1 MFNFEGI
8 KLSNHEEN
16 SGASVATVTPIAAA
30 KGKPAADGSDLPF
43 IRFSGGWVYL
53 RTCKTDKNGEITY
66 SLQPVCKSHL
76 RVIGTGWV
84 DGEAFRVLELGKD
97 KRRIMMPTRLIGF
110 GDGWSLLQGHD
121 VQVVP
126 DRVPKRWLHEYL
138 MSDRAYD
145 QQGNECGVLP
155 EWVVAD
161 KPGWRGGAYLL
172 PDGDMI
178 GDAGN
183 VIADFNLN
191 SGHADV
197 GVRGS
202 VDSWVENVGVLLRGN
217 DSPVLA
223 LGLAL
228 SSPLLGVLDVTG
240 FGVHLYGQ
248 SSGGKTSSC
257 YPAMSIFGCPS
268 KRQASWNSTPLAL
281 TLLAR
286 CSNDSMMMLDEIK
299 LLRAQAMEEAIYG
312 TFAQRSRMQG
322 TKDGTLRREHSWRC
336 CVLSTGELA
345 ADAFIRMMTGRDAD
359 AGALVRLVQLS
370 FRPLQDFHGFPDGS
384 SFADHLRAV
393 SDEHY
398 GAVGRAWVEWLAS
411 HGDSA
416 RKEFAE
422 VKGRWVGRGAHG
434 QHQRVADYFAVI
446 ETALNLASQTL
457 KLDVKECQGVLDRFY
472 ADWLVDFSKGGNGS
486 HEEALLVERLEAVLS
501 QQGRFLSKTANDQ
514 DYNHPGELWGYFHD
528 RGDAREYLLFPAVF
542 KERIC
547 GTIDAKVAGR
557 LLLARGLLR
566 RHGEHLTVSDRAG
579 GHPSKRR
586 FYALS
591 LPVVDD
597 LDAEEVL

>member
-1 MFNFEGI
+1 M
-8 KLSNHEEN
+8 SNHEKN
-16 SGASVATVTPIAAA
+16 SGAVADNVTPIDAA

-53 RTCKTDKNGEITY
+53 KTCKTDKKGETYY
-66 SLQPVCKSHL
+66 SLQAVCKSHL

-97 KRRIMMPTRLIGF
+97 KRRVMMPTRLIGSR
-110 GDGWSLLQGHD
+110 DGWAFLQGHN
-121 VQVVP
+121 VQVTPVP
-126 DRVPKRWLHEYL
+126 ELRRWLHEYL
-138 MSDRAYD
+138 MSETAYD
-145 QQGNECGVLP
+145 LHGSPCGVLP
-155 EWVVAD
+155 EWDVAD

-178 GDAGN
+178 GDVGN
-183 VIADFNLN
+183 VIADFKLRSN
-191 SGHADV
+191 HADV
-197 GVRGS
+197 GVCGT
-202 VDSWVENVGVLLRGN
+202 VDSWVENVGRLLYGN
-217 DSPVLA
+217 DSPTLA
-223 LGLAL
+223 LGVAMA
-228 SSPLLGVLDVTG
+228 SPMLGVLGVSG

-257 YPAMSIFGCPS
+257 YPAMSIFGSPS
-268 KRQASWNSTPLAL
+268 NRQASWNSTPLAL

-286 CSNDSMMMLDEIK
+286 CCNDALMMLDEMK
-299 LLRAQAMEEAIYG
+299 LLRAMVMEEAIYG
-312 TFAQRSRMQG
+312 TFSQRSRMQG
-322 TKDGTLRREHSWRC
+322 NKDGTLRPEYSWRC

-345 ADAFIRMMTGRDAD
+345 ADVFIRMMTGRDAD
-359 AGALVRLVQLS
+359 AGALVRLVQLPY
-370 FRPLQDFHGFPDGS
+370 RPLTNLHGFPDGS
-384 SFADHLRAV
+384 AFADHLRAA

-398 GAVGRAWVEWLAS
+398 GAVGRAWVDWLS
-411 HGDSA
+411 SNQTLA
-416 RKEFAE
+416 REKFAE
-422 VKGRWVGRGAHG
+422 VKARWNGRGTHG

-446 ETALNLASQTL
+446 ETALTLSSKTL

-472 ADWLVDFSKGGNGS
+472 ADWRVDFSKGGNGS